1 MVNEV
6 PDDIFRSG
14 VPHAVET
21 NLVTRHAINPR
32 HTFLE
37 TDPKAPSQSPERP
50 AGPEASQATDDVAST
65 THSTNHAWQDNIQSL
80 GKQAFV
86 DNWQSVGKQAHTD
99 NFQTLGKDHHQYN
112 LQTIQ
117 RDAFQD
123 NLQSLGASES
133 IQETKVYFE
142 KKSIKDNVQKVAET
156 VMTRAA
162 PQLPVASQ
170 APVVNRAA
178 VSKSAKPRLGK
189 TMQRELPDKASPSSA
204 RAQEEDELRARMQKL
219 KATVRDVNDTL
230 SDLDTKP

>member
-50 AGPEASQATDDVAST
+50 AGPEASQAFA
-65 THSTNHAWQDNIQSL
+65 
-80 GKQAFV
+80 
-86 DNWQSVGKQAHTD
+86 DNWQSVGKPAQAD
-99 NFQTLGKDHHQYN
+99 NFQTLGKDHHQDN
-112 LQTIQ
+112 LQNIQ

-156 VMTRAA
+156 AMTRAA
-162 PQLPVASQ
+162 PQLPVVSQ
-170 APVVNRAA
+170 APVVNHPA

-189 TMQRELPDKASPSSA
+189 TMQHKLPDKASPSSA
-204 RAQEEDELRARMQKL
+204 RTQEEDELRARMQKL
-219 KATVRDVNDTL
+219 KASVRDVNDTL
-230 SDLDTKP
+230 SDLDTNKP